1 MYKETTTT
9 RGLLNEM
16 DRAQT
21 TKKQCQ
27 HQTSFDM
34 GNGKR
39 GRPKN
44 TWQQHQQADFKRRI
58 WYQIKGK
65 ANEQEL

>member
-1 MYKETTTT
+1 
-9 RGLLNEM
+9 M